1 MRNNQETDFGVR
13 PAFLFKDTDSN
24 HIKFMPPILSNQMSN
39 INVTVECLRKWI
51 DEDEAKFHHNYSK
64 KQEQLIQY
72 IHPET
77 IPLII

>member
-24 HIKFMPPILSNQMSN
+24 NIKFMPPSLNNQMSN

-72 IHPET
+72 IHPEN